1 MFNDVPLI
9 AFILFLSS
17 LVVAIATISE
27 KGRTFLSFIWSIIK
41 KLYNKLPIVRRI
53 KKLEKSIDEKLVKF
67 SIIDEKLD
75 VLIGEVKINGGSS
88 LRDMITSLTLQ
99 GYIESQ
105 SRRRLLDASGLA
117 FWESDRDGN
126 YIYASEKLSDLVGLE
141 SKDILGEGWVTNLK
155 TEDKERIFKEW
166 TYAVKQRRK
175 FIQTYTFVHQ
185 DSKEVKVQGH
195 AQPII
200 HNNKIEG
207 FVGILT
213 EIK

>member
-1 MFNDVPLI
+1 MFNDIPLV

-27 KGRTFLSFIWSIIK
+27 KGRVFLSFLWSIVK
-41 KLYNKLPIVRRI
+41 KLYNHLPFIRRVA
-53 KKLEKSIDEKLVKF
+53 KLEKQYKS
-67 SIIDEKLD
+67 IDEKLD